1 MLVLVQILI
10 LMLVLVLVPMLM
22 LMLVLIILLI
32 LVLMPKPN
40 PNANVNAQASANTND
55 NNNTNANA
63 GANHKRYYKWC
74 LAPPSP
80 TLGAVASPAATPA
93 DSNSSSNNIN
103 CDLSEECLLLRR
115 HTSTSTPQPTS
126 DVSNDEVLLRDKHTW
141 PDNSTL
147 GSANAQRVSWRAIN
161 PV

>member
-1 MLVLVQILI
+1 MLMLVQILV
-10 LMLVLVLVPMLM
+10 LMLVLVLVLMLM

-40 PNANVNAQASANTND
+40 PNANVNAHASANTND

-63 GANHKRYYKWC
+63 SANHKRYYKWC

-80 TLGAVASPAATPA
+80 TLGAASSPAVTPV

-103 CDLSEECLLLRR
+103 RDLSVECLLLRSQ
-115 HTSTSTPQPTS
+115 TSTSTQQHIS
-126 DVSNDEVLLRDKHTW
+126 DVSTR
-141 PDNSTL
+141 
-147 GSANAQRVSWRAIN
+147 
-161 PV
+161 